1 MSVGSDSPGP
11 GVVADDWEVEEQP
24 RVHVRGVNHHFG
36 RGESRK
42 QVLFNNT
49 LELLPGEI
57 VIMTGPSGSGKT
69 TLLTLIGALRSL
81 QEGSIQVM
89 GQELANL
96 DPGKL
101 VSVRRQIGF
110 IFQAHNLFPALTAEQ
125 NVGLALA
132 LGTGPRAEKRRRA
145 TEILTRI
152 GLGHRLRYKPQ
163 TLSGGQRQRVAI
175 ARALVNR
182 PQLIL
187 ADEPT
192 AALDKE
198 SGREVV
204 KLLQQRAQED
214 RCTILLVT
222 HDNRILDI
230 ADRIVNMV
238 DGHIVSNVAIKEAV
252 VIHDILMRCPS
263 FMNQP
268 SRVVA
273 GAAEKMVKERATPG
287 SVIFRQGDIGD
298 KFYLIRKG
306 VCDIFIEEDGTRRQ
320 VRTLGE
326 GDFFGE
332 IALLTNRPR
341 TATVVARSNTILYT
355 LGKEDFH
362 ALVTASTSL
371 KDELLQTYFY
381 HQ

>member
-1 MSVGSDSPGP
+1 MSVGPTGSGP
-11 GVVADDWEVEEQP
+11 RGVDDGWDVEEQP
-24 RVHVRGVNHHFG
+24 RVHVHELNHHFG

-42 QVLFNNT
+42 QVLFANN
-49 LELLPGEI
+49 LEVLPGEI

-81 QEGSIQVM
+81 QEGSVKVM

-96 DPGKL
+96 GPRML
-101 VSVRRQIGF
+101 VEVRRQIGF

-132 LGTGPRAEKRRRA
+132 LGSASRAEKRHRA
-145 TEILTRI
+145 TEILTRV

-163 TLSGGQRQRVAI
+163 ALSGGQRQRVAI

-182 PQLIL
+182 PQLVL

-204 KLLQQRAQED
+204 NLFQERARED
-214 RCTILLVT
+214 RATILLVT
-222 HDNRILDI
+222 HDNRILDV

-238 DGHIVSNVAIKEAV
+238 DGHIVSNVAVKEAV
-252 VIHDILMRCPS
+252 AICDILTQCPT

-268 SRVVA
+268 SRVLS
-273 GAAEKMVKERATPG
+273 GAAEKMVKERVAAG
-287 SVIFRQGDIGD
+287 NVIFRQGDIGD

-306 VCDIFIEEDGTRRQ
+306 SCDIYIEEDGTQRQ
-320 VRTLGE
+320 VRTLGA

-332 IALLTNRPR
+332 IALLTQKPR
-341 TATVVARSNTILYT
+341 TATVAARSNTILYT
-355 LGKEDFH
+355 LGKADFQ
-362 ALVTASTSL
+362 ALVNAGTTL
-371 KDELLQTYFY
+371 KEELLKVYFY
-381 HQ
+381 RQ